1 MASPH
6 PTRRAIW
13 ASGEGVDEGV
23 MSQASARA
31 GRYERTV
38 SRLRWHVNRSP
49 AARLI
54 KWARRAAD
62 RRQVA
67 LRRRLAR
74 GIAVDPRICACADL
88 LTRDGFARVDDV
100 CEEAA
105 LAALSAAGEAKLA
118 RAAAAAQRQVNT
130 HKSFWTRLLDEDF
143 QDGRLPTDNPFLRFA
158 LQEAVIA
165 VVARALGELPRLDT
179 VQLTL
184 SATDNRQLAYSQ
196 LWHKDYDDVRT
207 IKLFAY
213 LTDVKDA
220 ADGPFT
226 YLPGPLSD
234 RFGFSLRSHR
244 GDAEVLDKLTHTE
257 PSAVIAPRLAA
268 FVVETSR
275 CLHMGSRTAPGR
287 SRLLYTATYITIPRL
302 YPEPPPRF
310 RLLGNESELTR
321 AVLSVR
327 LAL

>member
-1 MASPH
+1 
-6 PTRRAIW
+6 
-13 ASGEGVDEGV
+13 
-23 MSQASARA
+23 MSQTRARA
-31 GRYERTV
+31 GRYAGTV

-54 KWARRAAD
+54 KSVRRAAD

-74 GIAVDPRICACADL
+74 ELAVDPRIRACADL
-88 LTRDGFARVDDV
+88 LTREGFARVDEV
-100 CEEAA
+100 CEAAA
-105 LAALSAAGEAKLA
+105 LAALSAASEAKLA
-118 RAAAAAQRQVNT
+118 RAAEAAKRQTNT
-130 HKSFWTRLLDEDF
+130 HKSFWARLLDEDF

-158 LQEAVIA
+158 LQPAIIA

-184 SATDNRQLAYSQ
+184 SATENRELAYSQ

-244 GDAEVLDKLTHTE
+244 GDAEVFGKLAQAA
-257 PSAVIAPRLAA
+257 PKAVIAPRLTA

-321 AVLSVR
+321 AVLSGR